1 MRNKNAHVAMEKH
14 ICIATG
20 KEYETGSLLL
30 ATRYHQNGESVVDL
44 EGTNKRTGFNNNI
57 TGSGF
62 CPEVQEKLDDGY
74 VVLVVIDSS
83 KSGIGENRST
93 VQPDEPY
100 RTGEIIYM
108 KKDVSGNFFDKEVGT
123 MAFIDEEVAKLIK
136 ERIPNE

>member
-1 MRNKNAHVAMEKH
+1 MEKN
-14 ICIATG
+14 ICLATG

-30 ATRYHQNGESVVDL
+30 ATRYRKNGESVVDL
-44 EGTNKRTGFNNNI
+44 EGTNKRTGIDNNV
-57 TGSGF
+57 TGNGF

-108 KKDVSGNFFDKEVGT
+108 KKDVSDKFFDKGIET
-123 MAFIDEEVAKLIK
+123 IAFIDEEVAGVIK
-136 ERIPNE
+136 ERMPNE